1 MFPEDTDSSECLSSR
16 LPVNETDQDL
26 HAVAGGDAPCTDAQ
40 EDNWLAAAAAAA
52 ALHSQVAPMPT
63 YYSPSVHV
71 EERAGSIVVISRN
84 SSSGSDLLNR
94 QKSERNDE
102 GNFSKVIED
111 ENSFLAA
118 CAYHEETV
126 DATKEAN
133 RMFEQQSDVS
143 QGKRRDTLL
152 LVAEIQQFVKF

>member
-1 MFPEDTDSSECLSSR
+1 
-16 LPVNETDQDL
+16 
-26 HAVAGGDAPCTDAQ
+26 
-40 EDNWLAAAAAAA
+40 
-52 ALHSQVAPMPT
+52 MPT